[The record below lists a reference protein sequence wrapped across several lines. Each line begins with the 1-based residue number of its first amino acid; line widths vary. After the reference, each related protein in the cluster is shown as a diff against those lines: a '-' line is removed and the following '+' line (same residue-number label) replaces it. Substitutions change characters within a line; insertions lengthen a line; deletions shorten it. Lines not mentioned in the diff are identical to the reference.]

1 MVYVYDT
8 LVNLNEELLD
18 FYDWDEID
26 NYVHIRRIPLFKINE
41 LYYYDF
47 VTKKIR
53 LVEEE
58 LLRINDKTQI
68 FSNRGIDNIKYAL
81 VVTDGSGALVLE
93 FNDKGY
99 VIRKSKFIINEEM
112 EILGIAKEIKEE
124 KIKYNVISKKID
136 RNSMIRSE
144 KKILAEILEE
154 LDTIKDDSEKID
166 YLYYEWFDT
175 NDGDDKYITLIKDLK
190 NKFTDKHMNFL
201 ELLNL
206 LTIKN
211 NV

>member
-1 MVYVYDT
+1 M
-8 LVNLNEELLD
+8 
-18 FYDWDEID
+18 
-26 NYVHIRRIPLFKINE
+26 
-41 LYYYDF
+41 
-47 VTKKIR
+47 
-53 LVEEE
+53 
-58 LLRINDKTQI
+58 
-68 FSNRGIDNIKYAL
+68 
-81 VVTDGSGALVLE
+81 
-93 FNDKGY
+93 
-99 VIRKSKFIINEEM
+99 
-112 EILGIAKEIKEE
+112 
-124 KIKYNVISKKID
+124 
-136 RNSMIRSE
+136 
-144 KKILAEILEE
+144 EE

>member
-26 NYVHIRRIPLFKINE
+26 NYVHIRRIPLFKISE
-41 LYYYDF
+41 LDYYDF

>member
-26 NYVHIRRIPLFKINE
+26 NYVHIRRIPLFKISE
-41 LYYYDF
+41 LDYYDF

-112 EILGIAKEIKEE
+112 EILEMAKEIKEE

-175 NDGDDKYITLIKDLK
+175 NDGDDKYIALIKDLK
-190 NKFTDKHMNFL
+190 SKFTDKHMNFL

>member
-41 LYYYDF
+41 LDYYDF

>member
-26 NYVHIRRIPLFKINE
+26 NYVHIRRIPLFKISE
-41 LYYYDF
+41 LDYYDF

-112 EILGIAKEIKEE
+112 EILGK
-124 KIKYNVISKKID
+124 S
-136 RNSMIRSE
+136 
-144 KKILAEILEE
+144 
-154 LDTIKDDSEKID
+154 
-166 YLYYEWFDT
+166 
-175 NDGDDKYITLIKDLK
+175 
-190 NKFTDKHMNFL
+190 
-201 ELLNL
+201 
-206 LTIKN
+206 
-211 NV
+211 

>member
-26 NYVHIRRIPLFKINE
+26 NYVHIRRIPLFKISE
-41 LYYYDF
+41 LDYYDF

-112 EILGIAKEIKEE
+112 EILEIAKEIKEE

>member
-26 NYVHIRRIPLFKINE
+26 NYVHIRRIPLFKISE
-41 LYYYDF
+41 LDYYDF

-112 EILGIAKEIKEE
+112 EILEMAKEIKEE

-175 NDGDDKYITLIKDLK
+175 NDGDDKYIALIKALK
-190 NKFTDKHMNFL
+190 SKFTYKHMNFL